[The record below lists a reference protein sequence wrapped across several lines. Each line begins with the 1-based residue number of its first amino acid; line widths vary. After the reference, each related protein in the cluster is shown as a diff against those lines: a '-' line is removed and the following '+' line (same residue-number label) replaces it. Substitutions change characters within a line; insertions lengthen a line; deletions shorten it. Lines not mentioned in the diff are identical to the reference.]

1 MTTADGQAKR
11 PPRLS
16 TLARWRRRPVPVT
29 ERVSANVPF
38 DEKRLRA
45 DIASVWGEH
54 GAHTEVFDHMLNLAR
69 KSSNT
74 QGVLDAYQAHHE
86 SFHPTCNISGP
97 PAPPRPK
104 GHRPY
109 A

>member
-1 MTTADGQAKR
+1 MPERAGKR

-16 TLARWRRRPVPVT
+16 ALVRRNRRPVPVT

-38 DEKRLRA
+38 NENDLRA
-45 DIASVWGEH
+45 AIVGVWGEH
-54 GAHTEVFDHMLNLAR
+54 GAHTLVFDHMLDLAR
-69 KSSNT
+69 KQTNT
-74 QGVLDAYQAHHE
+74 EGVLDAYKAHHE
-86 SFHPTCNISGP
+86 KFHPTCNISGP

-104 GHRPY
+104 QRPY